1 MDKSTFSIL
10 FIMQKSKP
18 NAEGNAPIF
27 ARITINHQM
36 THLATRYYL
45 PPERWLPKE
54 GRTVGRTKEEK
65 EVNAYL
71 DNLRGLII
79 AKYNEMFLA
88 GEVVT
93 ARKLKCRL
101 ISKDEKSMTLLE
113 LFDDYIKDYAKLVG
127 HTTSKITH
135 DRYVLTRKRL
145 MEYMEAEYMRSDIS
159 VNEVNPKFVNGFEIF
174 LRSQFHLSTNYV
186 MKTILK
192 FKSVYQVAIDNGWA
206 QKNPFANFKF
216 HYEQTE
222 PGYLTMDELTRVMQ
236 KAMPSKRLEQIR
248 DVFVFSC
255 FTGLAYCD
263 ARALTREHIITG
275 SNGAPWLRTHR
286 QKTSTPVDVP
296 LFDVPLQ
303 ILAKYEGCSGND
315 RLLPIPANQKCNDY
329 LKEIAA
335 ICGIEKR
342 LTFHLAR
349 HTFTTLQI
357 ALGTDIY
364 TVSKMLTHKSVKT
377 TQVYADLVNST
388 KRESANRISLRSGKK
403 IFPTFHYHS
412 PSSSKLGCS
421 KPSLLQSPVE
431 TSSQSTQLPLPRL
444 RNRSVSKT
452 LRSQSSPWPE
462 SRLSS
467 PSKKSKSPIV
477 NLLSFHII
485 Q

>member
-10 FIMQKSKP
+10 FIMQKGKP

-71 DNLRGLII
+71 DNLRGLIY

-113 LFDDYIKDYAKLVG
+113 LFDDYIKDYSKLVG
-127 HTTSKITH
+127 VSKTKKTC
-135 DRYVLTRKRL
+135 DRYILTRKRVEEF
-145 MEYMEAEYMRSDIS
+145 MQSEYKRTDIS
-159 VNEVNPKFVNGFEIF
+159 VNDVNPKFITSFEIF
-174 LRSQFHLSTNYV
+174 LRTQYNLSNNYV
-186 MKTILK
+186 MKMIQR
-192 FKSVYQVAIDNGWA
+192 FRSIYQVAIDNGWA
-206 QKNPFANFKF
+206 HKNPFVSFKLKF
-216 HYEQTE
+216 ENTE
-222 PGYLTMDELTRVMQ
+222 RGYLTMEELTNLMNKQ
-236 KAMPSKRLEQIR
+236 LISKRLEQIR

-263 ARALTREHIITG
+263 AQALTPEHIIVG
-275 SNGAPWLRTHR
+275 PNRAPWLRPHR

-296 LFDVPLQ
+296 LLEIPLQ
-303 ILAKYEGCSGND
+303 ILAKYEGCCPNGK
-315 RLLPIPANQKCNDY
+315 LLPIPSNQKCNDY

-349 HTFTTLQI
+349 HTFATTVTLTNGVPI
-357 ALGTDIY
+357 ES
-364 TVSKMLTHKSVKT
+364 VSKMLGHRSLRT
-377 TQVYADLVNST
+377 TQVYAKIVHDKLAEDMANLST
-388 KRESANRISLRSGKK
+388 R
-403 IFPTFHYHS
+403 
-412 PSSSKLGCS
+412 
-421 KPSLLQSPVE
+421 LQSVG
-431 TSSQSTQLPLPRL
+431 L
-444 RNRSVSKT
+444 
-452 LRSQSSPWPE
+452 
-462 SRLSS
+462 
-467 PSKKSKSPIV
+467 
-477 NLLSFHII
+477 
-485 Q
+485 